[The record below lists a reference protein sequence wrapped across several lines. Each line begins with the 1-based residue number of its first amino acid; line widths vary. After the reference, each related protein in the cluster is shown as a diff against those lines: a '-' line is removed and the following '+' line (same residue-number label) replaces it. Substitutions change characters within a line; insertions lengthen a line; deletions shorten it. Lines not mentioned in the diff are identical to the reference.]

1 MGDVGAGDTARSRG
15 QLLIITALSLAVLL
29 SLLTL
34 ALNTAVFGGVHV
46 AQADDSPREE
56 RSAVQYRNAVRRG
69 VGDLLPAA
77 NERYAEYEALE
88 GTVAN
93 WSGLARGAYAR
104 DAAATD
110 ASATRT
116 DFETRIVQNASGD
129 FTDQSGNTSWTVAG
143 NVSEASG
150 YEMNVSDRDLA
161 TADCTGGGGCFGLTV
176 EGTNGSSWRMFVHD
190 EDTDGDI
197 DLTVE
202 TADGST
208 ESCGTT
214 DSSASINVTG
224 GSFEDCSFTSFRDD
238 PDVDPPYTLR
248 YTDANNVSGT
258 YNLTV
263 RDRLVPDGERIG
275 TDDSEGDGRYGT
287 TGSPRL
293 DARIVATNVTV
304 RYRSTSLDYRTE
316 IRIVPGGDGDG

>member
-1 MGDVGAGDTARSRG
+1 MGDVGVGDTARSRG

-46 AQADDSPREE
+46 AQADDSLSEE
-56 RSAVQYRNAVRRG
+56 RGAVQYRNAVRRG

-104 DAAATD
+104 DAVATN
-110 ASATRT
+110 ASMTRAS
-116 DFETRIVQNASGD
+116 FETRIVQNASGN

-150 YEMNVSDRDLA
+150 YEMNVSDQGLA
-161 TADCTGGGGCFGLTV
+161 TGNCTGDGGCFGLTV
-176 EGTNGSSWRMFVHD
+176 EGANGNSWRMFVHD
-190 EDTDGDI
+190 DDENI

-202 TADGST
+202 TAAGTT
-208 ESCGTT
+208 ESCGTA
-214 DSSASINVTG
+214 DSSASINVTDG
-224 GSFEDCSFTSFRDD
+224 TFEGCSFTSFRDD

-248 YTDANNVSGT
+248 YTDANNVRGT

-263 RDRLVPDGERIG
+263 GGRLVPDGEEIEN
-275 TDDSEGDGRYGT
+275 DSRYGT

-316 IRIVPGGDGDG
+316 IRIVPGEGDDD

>member
-1 MGDVGAGDTARSRG
+1 MGDVGVGDTARSRG

-46 AQADDSPREE
+46 AQADDSLSEE
-56 RSAVQYRNAVRRG
+56 RGAVQYRNAVRRG

-104 DAAATD
+104 DAVATN
-110 ASATRT
+110 ASMTRAS
-116 DFETRIVQNASGD
+116 FETRIVQNASGD

-143 NVSEASG
+143 NVSEASE
-150 YEMNVSDRDLA
+150 YEMNVSDQNLA
-161 TADCTGGGGCFGLTV
+161 TGNCTGGGGCFGLTV
-176 EGTNGSSWRMFVHD
+176 EGTNGSSWQMFVHD
-190 EDTDGDI
+190 EDTDSDI

-202 TADGST
+202 TADGTT
-208 ESCGTT
+208 ESCDTA
-214 DSSASINVTG
+214 DSSASINVTDG
-224 GSFEDCSFTSFRDD
+224 TFEGCSFTSFRDD

-248 YTDANNVSGT
+248 YTDANNVHGT

-263 RDRLVPDGERIG
+263 GGRLVPDGEEIG
-275 TDDSEGDGRYGT
+275 IDDSEGDGRYGT

-293 DARIVATNVTV
+293 DARLVTTNVTV

-316 IRIVPGGDGDG
+316 IRIVPAEGDDG